1 MTKFSQL
8 IAKLLLAG
16 LAVGLALLSA
26 LQGVRAADAVVRAV
40 LFYSPSC
47 GHCHAV
53 ITETLTPMIE
63 QYAGKLEIVGIDVSV
78 EQGAALYQATIQAFQ
93 IPEERLG
100 VPTLIIGDTVLV
112 GSQEIPE
119 QFPGMVEAGLAAGGV
134 DWPQVPGLTELMA
147 AEPPPGEAA
156 SSSEATA
163 VVAEQAETEPN
174 TEAAQPQESG
184 FVARFKHDLSGNTLA
199 VVVLLGMLVSGGI
212 VGYAFMVSS
221 APRLPRFPEWFVPV
235 ISILGLGVAFYLAYV
250 ELFQAEAVCGPVG
263 DCNTVQQSKY
273 AYLFGVIP
281 IGVVGVLGYLAILIA
296 WLFNRNGPQKYQRA
310 TILLVW
316 GMVWIGTLF
325 SIYLTFLEPFVIG
338 ASCIWCLTSAVIMTL
353 LLWATTPAA
362 LQAIQTSEEDDLEAE
377 TAAL

>member
-1 MTKFSQL
+1 MTKFRHF
-8 IAKLLLAG
+8 IARLLLAG
-16 LAVGLALLSA
+16 LVGGLVLLSG
-26 LQGVRAADAVVRAV
+26 LHGVRAADAVVRAV

-78 EQGAALYQATIQAFQ
+78 EQGAAIYQATIQAYQ
-93 IPEERLG
+93 IPEDRLG
-100 VPTLIIGDTVLV
+100 VPTLIIGETILV
-112 GSQEIPE
+112 GSLEIPE
-119 QFPGMVEAGLAAGGV
+119 QFPGMVEAGLAAGGI

-147 AEPPPGEAA
+147 AEPPAEESPA
-156 SSSEATA
+156 SSAATA
-163 VVAEQAETEPN
+163 VVTEQAGPEPII
-174 TEAAQPQESG
+174 EAAQPQESG
-184 FVARFKHDLSGNTLA
+184 VVARFKQDLSGNTLA
-199 VVVLLGMLVSGGI
+199 VIVLLGMLVSGGI
-212 VGYAFMVSS
+212 VGYAFMASS

-235 ISILGLGVAFYLAYV
+235 ISILGLGVAFYLSYV

-281 IGVVGVLGYLAILIA
+281 IGVIGALGYLGILVA
-296 WLFNRNGPQKYQRA
+296 WLINRIGPQKYQRA

-316 GMVWIGTLF
+316 GMAWIGTLF

-362 LQAIQTSEEDDLEAE
+362 LQALQTSEEDDLEAE